1 MMHETANTRTMV
13 RAVMVTRLTTC
24 STELEASR
32 LLMAGWAAQSPA

>member
-1 MMHETANTRTMV
+1 MMQETANTRTMV

-24 STELEASR
+24 RTPLEASR